1 LNFHK
6 KLVGVGFLVL
16 ISASLFA
23 QARKIENLPTY
34 DQSKYHF
41 GFTLA
46 VNQMHF
52 TIQPV
57 EGLNFLRF
65 DANQSSEINA
75 DSAYIYSIENQPS
88 FGFTVGIIANLR
100 LGEYSD
106 LRFLPSLSFG
116 ERTLNYRFLKYRAGV
131 PDVIEIDKNVSSTFI
146 ELPLHLK
153 YKSQRLNNFRAYIL
167 NGPNLRID
175 LASEAG
181 KNTDAAQIQL
191 KLNPYDFAYEIGVG
205 FDFYFEWFKFGTE
218 IKMSYGLLD
227 ILKREKNIYTDGI
240 EKLRS
245 KIFQFSFTFE

>member
-191 KLNPYDFAYEIGVG
+191 KLNPYDLAYEIGVG

>member
-100 LGEYSD
+100 LGE
-106 LRFLPSLSFG
+106 
-116 ERTLNYRFLKYRAGV
+116 
-131 PDVIEIDKNVSSTFI
+131 
-146 ELPLHLK
+146 
-153 YKSQRLNNFRAYIL
+153 
-167 NGPNLRID
+167 
-175 LASEAG
+175 
-181 KNTDAAQIQL
+181 
-191 KLNPYDFAYEIGVG
+191 
-205 FDFYFEWFKFGTE
+205 
-218 IKMSYGLLD
+218 
-227 ILKREKNIYTDGI
+227 
-240 EKLRS
+240 
-245 KIFQFSFTFE
+245 